1 MDLVTIALSIRMPL
15 ESPPAFV
22 GSPVRILIAAPRAPT
37 PGSSKAQTSF
47 IGGSPLFK
55 KPIYRYHK
63 PGQFSELNQ
72 LDYFCWGFML
82 VARVLDT
89 PF

>member
-1 MDLVTIALSIRMPL
+1 MNLVTIALSIQMLL

-22 GSPVRILIAAPRAPT
+22 GSPVRMALVAAPRAPT
-37 PGSSKAQTSF
+37 Q
-47 IGGSPLFK
+47 GGSPPFQ

-72 LDYFCWGFML
+72 LNYFCWGFML
-82 VARVLDT
+82 VTRVIDT